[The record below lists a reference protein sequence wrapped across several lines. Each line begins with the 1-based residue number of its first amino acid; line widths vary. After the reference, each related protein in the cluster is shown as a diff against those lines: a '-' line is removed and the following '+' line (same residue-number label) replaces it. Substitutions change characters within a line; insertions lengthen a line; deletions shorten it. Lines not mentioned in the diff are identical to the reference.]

1 MRRLVPLAGKGM
13 VLMITLAD
21 VTINPKLDDSWMP
34 DGLPDV
40 VSQAVGTALIVLAIL
55 FVVFILAYAA
65 NKVFPSMRASWSAYG
80 LFRVLGVMLVVV
92 LTVGTGPTIY
102 WVDHHVDPF
111 PGGVTVS
118 TSEWAATKLDTQL
131 VKQIGVD
138 GASALANPTHD
149 VKNATTQ
156 WGDASEKLKKGEVAG
171 AVGSAASSAHSWVS
185 ATQNGIRA
193 GISAIRHRGLKNTIS
208 DGWKVLKN
216 KAGQVGSSIAAWF
229 KG

>member
-1 MRRLVPLAGKGM
+1 
-13 VLMITLAD
+13 MITLAD

-138 GASALANPTHD
+138 GASALANTTHD
-149 VKNATTQ
+149 VKK
-156 WGDASEKLKKGEVAG
+156 ASGEKRAKNSKRAMWLEPWARRPHRRIHGCQPPRTVSEPAFQQFVTG
-171 AVGSAASSAHSWVS
+171 ALRTPYPTGGRS
-185 ATQNGIRA
+185 
-193 GISAIRHRGLKNTIS
+193 
-208 DGWKVLKN
+208 
-216 KAGQVGSSIAAWF
+216 
-229 KG
+229 